1 MRGFLIEEY
10 GAPGSHSIHDI
21 PDLAPGA
28 DEILIQNHAIG
39 LNYPDALMVQGKY
52 QKRPTP
58 PFPPGRDCAGVVL
71 AVGSDI
77 TDFKAGDPVVA
88 QVFSGAFSE
97 QVLAPRSRVFH
108 RPEAVSSVDAAG
120 AITVFNTAYVAVSI
134 RAGVKAG
141 DRVVVTGAAG
151 GVGLAAVQL
160 AHALGAHVLGIV
172 SSEEKA
178 QMVRACGADALV
190 ITERDEDA
198 LKQAFKDKVRAHWGD
213 DKGADVVVDTVGG
226 AMFIAGLRALGFAG
240 RMVIVGF
247 ASGDIPSAKANYL
260 LYNNLTV
267 MGAPLDIHFDFA
279 REQIREGTE
288 FWLGLLAEGR
298 VKANVS
304 KVLPFE
310 QLMTGLQDILD
321 RKVAGKLAVEVKA
334 EG

>member
-10 GAPGSHSIHDI
+10 GAPGDHRIHDM
-21 PDLAPGA
+21 PDLQPGP
-28 DEILIQNHAIG
+28 DEILIENHAIG

-52 QKRPTP
+52 QKRPEP
-58 PFPPGRDCAGVVL
+58 PFRPGRDCAGTVL
-71 AVGSDI
+71 AVGKNI
-77 TDFKAGDPVVA
+77 TEFKPGDPVVA

-97 QVLAPRSRVFH
+97 QVLAPLSRVFH
-108 RPEAVSSVDAAG
+108 RPKAVSSVDAAG

-134 RAGVKAG
+134 RAGIKAG

-160 AHALGAHVLGIV
+160 ANALGAEVLGIV

-178 QMVRACGADALV
+178 GMVRDCGGSALV
-190 ITERDEDA
+190 VTEREEDP
-198 LKQAFKDKVRAHWGD
+198 LKQVFKDKVRTHWGD
-213 DKGADVVVDTVGG
+213 NKGADVVIDTVGG

-240 RMVIVGF
+240 KLVVVGF
-247 ASGDIPSAKANYL
+247 ASGDIPAAKANYL
-260 LYNNLTV
+260 LYNNLAV

-279 REQIREGTE
+279 RDQIREGTE
-288 FWLGLLAEGR
+288 WWLKLLAEGR

-310 QLMTGLQDILD
+310 ELMNGLQDILD
-321 RKVAGKLAVEVKA
+321 RKVAGKLAVRVKA
-334 EG
+334 DG